1 MSAPRVTVAV
11 TQRESFGHT
20 KRSLDSLY
28 AAADA
33 PFELVYFD
41 AGSPK
46 SVQRLIDAESRRR
59 GFKVMRFPSIIPP
72 NATHNLVLA
81 AVESEFIA
89 FVDNDV
95 IFKPGWLRQ
104 LLACADETGA
114 DIVGALIFMVH
125 PPFTYVHFAGGDISI
140 ERSAAGRTYRETFP
154 LGMQRID
161 RIANPPVRSRTGKVE
176 FHCALA
182 RRSIFERIGPF
193 DEAITSLCEHA
204 DTSMR
209 VQQAGGL
216 MMLEPAAEASYLSPK
231 PFPFDIQSIPFYF
244 ERWSRRSNRAS
255 IDHFRAKWQIPADD
269 YLTAEAYYW
278 ATDRRWLMF
287 RYLRLRF
294 LLRALRKLRRIAR
307 KSLAAVSSGG

>member
-28 AAADA
+28 ATADA
-33 PFELVYFD
+33 PFELLYVD
-41 AGSPK
+41 AGSPP
-46 SVQRLIDAESRRR
+46 SIQRLIDGESRRR
-59 GFKVMRFPSIIPP
+59 GFKVLRFPSIIAP

-95 IFKPGWLRQ
+95 IFKPGWLRE

-114 DIVGALIFMVH
+114 DFVAALTFMVH
-125 PPFTYVHFAGGDISI
+125 PPFTYVHFAGGDIRI
-140 ERSAAGRTYRETFP
+140 EQTAARRTYRETFP
-154 LGMQRID
+154 FGMQRID
-161 RIANPPVRSRTGKVE
+161 RIANPFVRARTGKVE

-182 RRSIFERIGPF
+182 RRSIFARIGPF

-216 MMLEPAAEASYLSPK
+216 MMLEPAAQVSYLSPK
-231 PFPFDIQSIPFYF
+231 PFPLDIQSMPFYF
-244 ERWSRRSNRAS
+244 ARWSRRSNRS
-255 IDHFRAKWQIPADD
+255 SMDHFRAKWQIPPDD
-269 YLTAEAYYW
+269 YLTEEAYYW

-287 RYLRLRF
+287 RFLRLRF
-294 LLRALRKLRRIAR
+294 FLRALRKVRRIVR
-307 KSLAAVSSGG
+307 SFGG